1 MEKFRKTTTHISH
14 LNLALNFDTR
24 KEKANGNFHYRLNF
38 DPGMTNKIFYHSLK
52 EHVKIS
58 KIVKFG
64 CEMLYNEK
72 NMASRSLRICIQMYY
87 ARESLPFWYRFCLKS
102 GRLFRA

>member
-38 DPGMTNKIFYHSLK
+38 DPGMTNKIF
-52 EHVKIS
+52 
-58 KIVKFG
+58 
-64 CEMLYNEK
+64 
-72 NMASRSLRICIQMYY
+72 Q
-87 ARESLPFWYRFCLKS
+87 
-102 GRLFRA
+102 